1 MNQTIHDAIVSAVEC
16 VIRQGD
22 TDNQVT
28 EWMTVL
34 RKINEDMLLQTSMI
48 QDGMMFD
55 ALIRFRVHN
64 SFDQWSKA
72 WRIEQFNLGGRMHVD
87 LKTGR
92 PTFLFNDGPNTRDI
106 GWFCEVLSDNPAFSI
121 GHEEMLVKYDHYK
134 NDLNGNLNGHSRGQV
149 STGQVSTGQVSTG
162 QVSTVQVSTV
172 TSDFLNSLRGLWPG
186 VDLLFDALSGLTM
199 KTFMEYIAFLI
210 DETNFTTVKRSRA
223 HGSVPQTGWDKYH
236 TTKKTMDRIDWPKL
250 FFNEDPEN
258 IDFNE

>member
-22 TDNQVT
+22 TTNRVT

-34 RKINEDMLLQTSMI
+34 RKINEDLLLQNSMI

-106 GWFCEVLSDNPAFSI
+106 GWFCDVLSENPAFSI

-134 NDLNGNLNGHSRGQV
+134 NDLNGNLNGHSGV
-149 STGQVSTGQVSTG
+149 

-172 TSDFLNSLRGLWPG
+172 TSDFLNSFRGLWPG
-186 VDLLFDALSGLTM
+186 VNLLFDALSGLTM

-210 DETNFTTVKRSRA
+210 DETNFTTVA

-236 TTKKTMDRIDWPKL
+236 TTKKTMGRIDWPKL